1 MSTIVE
7 NIRKTQ
13 GSTPEI
19 VKFYEDN
26 IALKKV
32 SKGKILQ
39 RAGDKSV
46 KAFYVKKGLLRSY
59 VVDGKGK
66 EHIYLFAPEGWLV
79 TDVELMSSQNGATLI
94 IEALEESE
102 VEVLSERVFRELD
115 KLPVPLLKSE
125 VLILINRI
133 NALQRRVLQ
142 LMLESAE
149 ERYHAFLKTYPDIVQ
164 RVPQKMIASYL
175 GITPQALS
183 SIRSKGQ

>member
-7 NIRKTQ
+7 NIRKTP
-13 GSTPEI
+13 GSTPEM

-26 IALKKV
+26 IVLKTV
-32 SKGKILQ
+32 SKGTILQ
-39 RAGDKSV
+39 RVGDKSV
-46 KAFYVKKGLLRSY
+46 KAFYVNRGLLRSY
-59 VVDGKGK
+59 VIDSKDK
-66 EHIYLFAPEGWLV
+66 EHIYMFAPEGWLV
-79 TDVELMSSQNGATLI
+79 TDVELMSSPKGATLI
-94 IEALEESE
+94 IEALEDSE
-102 VEVLSERVFRELD
+102 VEVLTEHVFRDLD
-115 KLPVPLLKSE
+115 KLPLPLLKNQ
-125 VLILINRI
+125 VFTLINRI

-183 SIRSKGQ
+183 SIRSKGL